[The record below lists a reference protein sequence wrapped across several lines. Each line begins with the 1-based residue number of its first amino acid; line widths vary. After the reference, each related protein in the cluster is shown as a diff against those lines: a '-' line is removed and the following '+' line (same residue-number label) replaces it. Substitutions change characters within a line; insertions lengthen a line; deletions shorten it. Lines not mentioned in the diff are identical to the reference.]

1 MRFTIRLVGLMTLAL
16 GFCATLAAQEVIDA
30 PALPNELP
38 PASAAIEQT
47 APSATESAA
56 DDTRWR
62 YRQHDGRWWYW
73 LPSNRWVVW
82 IDGRWVDPPA
92 ESMTVGPMDV
102 PQYQAAPQYVVPRAT
117 GRVLTPRPRSWYY
130 TDRTYD
136 GPYYYYDEF
145 YSPYG
150 GARPYPYYPTPRPY
164 SRNVYGGY
172 PYGYPNGY
180 PYYGSGAGF
189 SIGGGRGGV
198 RIGVGF

>member
-1 MRFTIRLVGLMTLAL
+1 MHLTFRIVGLTLLAF
-16 GFCATLAAQEVIDA
+16 GYCAALAAQEAIEA
-30 PALPNELP
+30 PAAEKENP
-38 PASAAIEQT
+38 PAAVVIEETPPGAAAT
-47 APSATESAA
+47 AG
-56 DDTRWR
+56 DDGRWR

-92 ESMTVGPMDV
+92 ESMTVGPLDV
-102 PQYQAAPQYVVPRAT
+102 PQYQSAPQYVVPRGAPA
-117 GRVLTPRPRSWYY
+117 RALQPRPRSWYY

-150 GARPYPYYPTPRPY
+150 GARPYPYYPTPRPFARDY
-164 SRNVYGGY
+164 YNGRY
-172 PYGYPNGY
+172 PYSY
-180 PYYGSGAGF
+180 PYYGSGAGI
-189 SIGGGRGGV
+189 SIGGGRSGV

>member
-1 MRFTIRLVGLMTLAL
+1 MQFTMRLVGLMTLAL
-16 GFCATLAAQEVIDA
+16 GCCSTLVAQEVIEA
-30 PALPNELP
+30 PGLPKELP
-38 PASAAIEQT
+38 PASVVIEEA
-47 APSATESAA
+47 APSAATAPA
-56 DDTRWR
+56 DDNRWR

-82 IDGRWVDPPA
+82 IDGRWVDPPV

-102 PQYQAAPQYVVPRAT
+102 PQYQAAPQYVVPR
-117 GRVLTPRPRSWYY
+117 GGVLTPLPRSRYY
-130 TDRTYD
+130 SGRTYD

-150 GARPYPYYPTPRPY
+150 GARPYSYYPTPRPY
-164 SRNVYGGY
+164 SRNYYGGY

-189 SIGGGRGGV
+189 SIGGGRSGV

>member
-1 MRFTIRLVGLMTLAL
+1 MQFTLRIAGMLVCGLSL
-16 GFCATLAAQEVIDA
+16 CATVKAQETADGPTLQQENPPAATVVEELPSNAAA
-30 PALPNELP
+30 PAG
-38 PASAAIEQT
+38 
-47 APSATESAA
+47 
-56 DDTRWR
+56 DDQRWR

-82 IDGRWVDPPA
+82 IDGRWVDPPV

-172 PYGYPNGY
+172 PYGYPSGY